1 MMLSIISAL
10 FMSGIAVSMLVRSHQ
25 IKTCRMALLPLA
37 AACMEFLTAGYLTP
51 SAFPWLTVLLIALRL
66 TLASCCLIALQ
77 RDIAAAKQ
85 VERRKKLARRLKART
100 VEPMLPGLKVL
111 PEVPYKV
118 A

>member
-1 MMLSIISAL
+1 MLLSVISAL
-10 FMSGIAVSMLVRSHQ
+10 FMCGIAVTMLLRAHQ
-25 IKTCRMALLPLA
+25 AKTCRVALLPMA

-66 TLASCCLIALQ
+66 TLASCCLIILR
-77 RDIAAAKQ
+77 RDVAIAKQ
-85 VERRKKLARRLKART
+85 AERRKKLARRIKART

-111 PEVPYKV
+111 PEMPCKV